1 MSTALEMHWRVVIE
15 VAGEVIIL
23 VIIVIDAHVVSTAVR
38 TLSKGVLSL
47 SDFGLVFSLFE

>member
-1 MSTALEMHWRVVIE
+1 MHWRVVIE